1 MSGHFMTQEDVL
13 RKIREREAEIRELS
27 NKLEE
32 VNLDYM
38 KREKIFVTT
47 KTYMEQLYKEIYEKK
62 NENSKLEQEN
72 MSLNLKIS

>member
-1 MSGHFMTQEDVL
+1 M
-13 RKIREREAEIRELS
+13 RKIRERESEIRELN

-47 KTYMEQLYKEIYEKK
+47 KTYME
-62 NENSKLEQEN
+62 
-72 MSLNLKIS
+72 

>member
-13 RKIREREAEIRELS
+13 RKIREREAEIRELN

>member
-1 MSGHFMTQEDVL
+1 MSGQFMTQEDVL
-13 RKIREREAEIRELS
+13 RKIREREAEIRELN

-47 KTYMEQLYKEIYEKK
+47 KAYMEQLYKEIYEKK
-62 NENSKLEQEN
+62 NENSELE
-72 MSLNLKIS
+72 

>member
-1 MSGHFMTQEDVL
+1 VL
-13 RKIREREAEIRELS
+13 RKIRERESEIRELN

-47 KTYMEQLYKEIYEKK
+47 KTYMEQLYKEIYDKK
-62 NENSKLEQEN
+62 NENSKMEQEN

>member
-1 MSGHFMTQEDVL
+1 MTQEDVL
-13 RKIREREAEIRELS
+13 RKIREREAEIRELN

-47 KTYMEQLYKEIYEKK
+47 KAYMEQLYKEIYEKK

>member
-1 MSGHFMTQEDVL
+1 MSGQFMTQEDVL
-13 RKIREREAEIRELS
+13 RKIREREAEIRELN

-47 KTYMEQLYKEIYEKK
+47 KAYMEQLYKEIYEKK